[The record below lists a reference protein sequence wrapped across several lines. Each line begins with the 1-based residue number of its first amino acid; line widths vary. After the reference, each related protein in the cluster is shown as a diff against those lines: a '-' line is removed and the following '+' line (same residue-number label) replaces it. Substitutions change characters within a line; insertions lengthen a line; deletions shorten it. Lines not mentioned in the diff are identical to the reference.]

1 MEFRILI
8 IYISALFLGNPQP
21 KYKWFKDGVPLSNEL
36 TSEIYYRI
44 QSTRREDAGVY
55 HCVATN
61 DVGSIFSERI
71 TFAVACTYKLHT
83 MILRINEYK
92 IFLRMKNSKFRIVF
106 QISS

>member
-1 MEFRILI
+1 MHKNLQSIHYMSLSRNCF
-8 IYISALFLGNPQP
+8 LFAGNPQP

-36 TSEIYYRI
+36 TSEPYFRI

-71 TFAVACTYKLHT
+71 TFAVACTYKLSVT
-83 MILRINEYK
+83 PVVL
-92 IFLRMKNSKFRIVF
+92 V
-106 QISS
+106 

>member
-1 MEFRILI
+1 M
-8 IYISALFLGNPQP
+8 
-21 KYKWFKDGVPLSNEL
+21 PLSNEL

-71 TFAVACTYKLHT
+71 TFAVACTYKLNV
-83 MILRINEYK
+83 MIITDKYE
-92 IFLRMKNSKFRIVF
+92 IFLWIENSKF
-106 QISS
+106 